1 MDKKHKNKEKEPMTV
16 AEPAIAYGINSGSNA
31 PFTHIS
37 LRNRILENTIS
48 VDEYFDKLIS
58 LVHQDYENLHSED

>member
-1 MDKKHKNKEKEPMTV
+1 MDKKHKKTVREPMTV

-37 LRNRILENTIS
+37 LRDRILENTIS
-48 VDEYFDKLIS
+48 TDEYFDKLLS
-58 LVHQDYENLHSED
+58 LVHKDYENI